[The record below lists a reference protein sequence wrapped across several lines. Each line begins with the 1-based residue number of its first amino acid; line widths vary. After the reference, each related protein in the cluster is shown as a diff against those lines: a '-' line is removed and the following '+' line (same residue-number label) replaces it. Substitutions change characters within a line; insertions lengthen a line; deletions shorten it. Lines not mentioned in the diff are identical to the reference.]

1 MTVPAAAIST
11 VSIAGD
17 PRRDFAQ
24 LLVPAIP
31 WNPGSGFADARPL
44 IDEALALGVG
54 GFLLQGGEQD
64 VVRALAKELQLKSRH
79 PLLIAANL
87 ERGAGQQFEGATGL
101 PPVAAIAAIGD
112 IESLKRAARL
122 TAREARTMGVNW
134 NLSPVCDLDLL
145 DNNPTI
151 GTRALGNDP
160 RKVGQLATAWVEAC
174 QAEGVLSCA
183 KHFPGYG
190 RAISDAYLETP
201 LVEASAE
208 VIKDQDLAP
217 FRAVIAA
224 GVASIMTAHVAYPAL
239 DPSRVPA
246 TLSRELLQWLLRQQL
261 KFDNLIV
268 ADSMDMAGVQAGAD
282 IGETAVQA
290 IRAGCDVLLQ
300 PGDLNTTLDALVN
313 ALATGALDPDRVRQ
327 SVRRRLKW
335 AQWASPP
342 NDWRRPSGADT
353 AWGALLADRVIN
365 VIHGPLPT
373 IAGITEVML
382 IDDDEDVPG
391 KRPERTFLL
400 DALRVGGTDARQVD
414 APSAA
419 TSGGPLVVALYSDYL
434 PFKKRTTLKPETVE
448 RVLRAREQ
456 AAELQRETI
465 LLALGDPRFARQV
478 PCNMPTVVAWSGD
491 RVMQQAAAR
500 AMQRLK
506 PKS

>member
-1 MTVPAAAIST
+1 MTATPPVSSSNSTAA
-11 VSIAGD
+11 D
-17 PRRDFAQ
+17 PRRDLAQ
-24 LLVPAIP
+24 LLIP
-31 WNPGSGFADARPL
+31 TVTWNQGSGFGDARPL
-44 IDEALALGVG
+44 INEALALGVG

-79 PLLIAANL
+79 PLLIAADL

-112 IESLKRAARL
+112 VESLKRAARL

-145 DNNPTI
+145 DNNPNI

-160 RKVGQLATAWVEAC
+160 RKVGQLATAWDEAT
-174 QAEGVLSCA
+174 QAEGVLACA

-190 RAISDAYLETP
+190 RAIADSYLETP
-201 LVEASAE
+201 LVESSAE
-208 VIKDQDLAP
+208 LIKDQDLAP
-217 FRAVIAA
+217 FRAVISA

-268 ADSMDMAGVQAGAD
+268 ADSMDMMGVHGGAD

-313 ALATGALDPDRVRQ
+313 ALSSGALDPDRVRQ

-353 AWGALLADRVIN
+353 AWGALLADRVIT
-365 VIHGPLPT
+365 IDHGPLPV
-373 IAGITEVML
+373 IAGTTEVIL

-391 KRPERTFLL
+391 KRPERTHLL

-414 APSAA
+414 APSSA
-419 TSGGPLVVALYSDYL
+419 TSGGPLVIAMFSDYL
-434 PFKKRTTLKPETVE
+434 PFKKRTTLKPETIE
-448 RVLRAREQ
+448 RVRVAKEK
-456 AAELQRETI
+456 ASALQRDAI
-465 LLALGDPRFARQV
+465 LLGLGDPRFARQI
-478 PCNMPTVVAWSGD
+478 PFDIPTVVAWSGD

-500 AMQRLK
+500 ALQKTR
-506 PKS
+506 SAR